1 MWGNQ
6 SRKTHHNNYQQR
18 GFQNSN
24 GNYHRNAD
32 IGPSQVKPPFQKP
45 NLYDHTAKNS
55 NNKLEEATAKLIDLS
70 IASIAKQKNIDTF
83 IKNLELQVGQL
94 EKQLQNSSNGFSAT
108 TKQNPKGHCVK
119 PFKGSPF

>member
-55 NNKLEEATAKLIDLS
+55 NNKLEEATAKLIDLL

-83 IKNLELQVGQL
+83 KQTQQYHFHTHSLQTA
-94 EKQLQNSSNGFSAT
+94 KTISFITIHIYISHPIS
-108 TKQNPKGHCVK
+108 
-119 PFKGSPF
+119 